1 MYQSFKKKSTPSPYF
16 EDIVFEQDIKEP
28 ELHWQERKM
37 LSTLD
42 RWHKLKEFDVQPP
55 DALRLRETPK
65 TIARALGFTKFKL
78 PIPQQHHLAFT
89 YMSNPE
95 ANPGPQY
102 KAKGYQT
109 KQQGYDRAIVEAAR
123 VYQELKDGKW
133 PGDILWGT
141 AQRDK
146 IVDLRN
152 ELDGERKLARLV
164 LMPDMH
170 ESILG
175 GAIAQPI

>member
-1 MYQSFKKKSTPSPYF
+1 MYEAWLQVKRERKQAIVEAERRAEAARQAYKAALQDVNDAIRPNQQQCAPSMYQSFKKKSTPSPYF

-42 RWHKLKEFDVQPP
+42 RWYKLKEFDVQPP

-65 TIARALGFTKFKL
+65 TIAHALGFTKFKL

-89 YMSNPE
+89 YMLNPE

-109 KQQGYDRAIVEAAR
+109 KQQGYDRAMVEAAR
-123 VYQELKDGKW
+123 VY
-133 PGDILWGT
+133 
-141 AQRDK
+141 
-146 IVDLRN
+146 
-152 ELDGERKLARLV
+152 
-164 LMPDMH
+164 
-170 ESILG
+170 
-175 GAIAQPI
+175 